1 MNSIANYI
9 DGKFCQALE
18 GSELQNFN
26 PATGEMLGT
35 IPDSNADDLE
45 SAVAAAKKAF
55 PAWSKLK
62 ASERAAWLRKLAAKI
77 RENLNELAMIETRDN
92 GKPIK
97 ISKSVDIPRSALNFE
112 FFADEIE
119 KFHDTALMNSATLKN
134 TVTYSPLG
142 VVGCISPWNLPL
154 YLFTWKIA
162 PALAAGNTVVAK
174 PSEVTPMTAHA
185 LSRLM
190 DEINFPAGVLNIVHG
205 LGPKI
210 GQALV
215 DHPEV
220 KAISFTG
227 STATGKI
234 IARAAAENFKKVSLE
249 LGGKNPTIIFADANL
264 EDAISG
270 STRAAFSNQG
280 QICLCGSRIFVERSV
295 YEQVKFGMIQKI
307 SEILVGNPE
316 LEATQFGAM
325 VSKDHFEKV
334 RTYLNL
340 ARAEG
345 ITLLTGSTPL
355 DLPEQNR
362 NGFFILP
369 TLLEG
374 APSEHRLNQEE
385 IFGPVACLIPFDSE
399 NEVIEQA
406 NSTRYG
412 LAASVWSTHQEKLDR
427 VSEKLEAGI
436 VWQNCW
442 MERDLRTPFGGVK
455 ESGVGREGG
464 EYALKFFSELK
475 TVCQK
480 ERV

>member
-18 GSELQNFN
+18 GSELQKFLI
-26 PATGEMLGT
+26 PLLAKCLEQFQIQMQT
-35 IPDSNADDLE
+35 ILKAPSLPL
-45 SAVAAAKKAF
+45 KKAF

-220 KAISFTG
+220 K
-227 STATGKI
+227 
-234 IARAAAENFKKVSLE
+234 
-249 LGGKNPTIIFADANL
+249 D
-264 EDAISG
+264 D
-270 STRAAFSNQG
+270 
-280 QICLCGSRIFVERSV
+280 
-295 YEQVKFGMIQKI
+295 
-307 SEILVGNPE
+307 
-316 LEATQFGAM
+316 
-325 VSKDHFEKV
+325 
-334 RTYLNL
+334 
-340 ARAEG
+340 
-345 ITLLTGSTPL
+345 
-355 DLPEQNR
+355 
-362 NGFFILP
+362 FF
-369 TLLEG
+369 
-374 APSEHRLNQEE
+374 
-385 IFGPVACLIPFDSE
+385 
-399 NEVIEQA
+399 
-406 NSTRYG
+406 Y
-412 LAASVWSTHQEKLDR
+412 
-427 VSEKLEAGI
+427 
-436 VWQNCW
+436 
-442 MERDLRTPFGGVK
+442 
-455 ESGVGREGG
+455 
-464 EYALKFFSELK
+464 
-475 TVCQK
+475 
-480 ERV
+480 